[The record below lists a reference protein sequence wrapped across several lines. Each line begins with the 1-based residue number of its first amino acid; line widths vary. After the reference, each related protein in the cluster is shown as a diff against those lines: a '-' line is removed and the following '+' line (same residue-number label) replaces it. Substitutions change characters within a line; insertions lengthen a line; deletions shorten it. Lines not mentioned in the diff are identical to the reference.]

1 MKNLNYSIT
10 INRPKHVVFNM
21 MIDKSVYPQW
31 AKAWGELM
39 AIEGEWREGE
49 HISFF
54 DHAHGGTKV
63 IIEALRPYDVI
74 KMKHIAMVNLQN
86 LEIEP
91 TDNAMRKWIGSQEEY
106 YFKDSGENQTLV
118 EIIMITDEM
127 FEKMMEAWPQAL
139 HYFKEVCESN

>member
-1 MKNLNYSIT
+1 MKNLTYST
-10 INRPKHVVFNM
+10 IINKPKDVVFTT

-31 AKAWGELM
+31 AKAWGEGM
-39 AIEGEWREGE
+39 AIAGEWKEGA

-63 IIEALRPYDVI
+63 IIEELTPHDVI

-86 LEIEP
+86 IEIEP
-91 TDNAMRKWIGSQEEY
+91 TDDAMRKWIGSQEEY
-106 YFKDSGENQTLV
+106 YFKERGKNQTLV

-127 FEKMMEAWPQAL
+127 FEKMMEAWPKAL
-139 HYFKEVCESN
+139 HYFKEVCES